1 MPHAVRL
8 LNLTADQCHE
18 RARLV
23 RSFAKGVT
31 SCLLRQDLLDI
42 AAEYERFAEDRSSGD
57 VERQIGEGSTTT
69 LCSPTINNHFGD
81 QC

>member
-8 LNLTADQCHE
+8 LNLTPDQCHQ

-23 RSFAKGVT
+23 RNFAKGVT

-57 VERQIGEGSTTT
+57 VERQIGEASTTVVV
-69 LCSPTINNHFGD
+69 
-81 QC
+81 